1 MTKSLSH
8 TRADRAVDQFLRQSR
23 LGRQLGFSHQLIE
36 DHEFHGDT
44 ITIGGRELVNFG
56 LCCYLGLGDD
66 SRVVEAAID
75 AVTRYGN
82 SYSSSVAY
90 TALPLYGDL
99 RERLGAMLDAPV
111 VVAASTSLAHF
122 AALPVMVR
130 RGDVVIVDALA
141 HASILAVL
149 PTLEANGAEVR
160 QVPHNDLARVS
171 DLAAA
176 ATQRSWY
183 LIDGLYS
190 MAGDTAPAEELMLL
204 FSTHPELWVYCDDA
218 HGFGWDGAR
227 GRGQFLRRAGWHDR
241 LVMSFGLAKSFGT
254 MGGVIAA
261 RDEDLIEAIEVTGGP
276 MVFGGPLPP
285 PVLGASIAAADI
297 HLSDELPGLQA
308 ELMGRIRFVAEH
320 SSRIGLPLGSK
331 ELTPL
336 WWVEIGPVM
345 STASVVSSLLDE
357 GFFVNGAVFPAV
369 PRGRSGVRFTVTRYN
384 SLAQIES
391 MLDLLNEARLEHAG
405 HDDIIDLTALED
417 PETESSAQ
425 GDD

>member
-66 SRVVEAAID
+66 PRVVEAAID

-204 FSTHPELWVYCDDA
+204 FSTHPGLWVYCDDA

-227 GRGQFLRRAGWHDR
+227 GQGQFLRRAGWHDR

-285 PVLGASIAAADI
+285 PVLGASIVAADI

-308 ELMGRIRFVAEH
+308 ELMERIRFVAEH

-345 STASVVSSLLDE
+345 STASVVSSLLNE

-369 PRGRSGVRFTVTRYN
+369 PRGRGGVRFTVTRYN

-391 MLDLLNEARLEHAG
+391 MLDLLNEARLEQAG

-425 GDD
+425 GDH